1 MLFYNAAST
10 SEDMQRQ
17 ARWED
22 DDKSSIGKAL
32 KEGGQDPLERIISAF
47 FWIRWLLSCSLTT
60 LFQLQRLN

>member
-47 FWIRWLLSCSLTT
+47 FWIRW
-60 LFQLQRLN
+60 